1 MENEIEEIRNRA
13 NKILSSYNM
22 NVLSNEKKLLE
33 SLTKISNAEDIDVY
47 YDTKTLNYIERYL
60 IAKEKMQIAEND
72 EEFLRNLSKE
82 LKQQEV
88 RSTDIA
94 VPPLFMIKNVVGNNV
109 FFLTRKAVKNYL
121 SIGSKTEKKIIEVPS
136 SDSLEISQLLD
147 IIKRNI

>member
-22 NVLSNEKKLLE
+22 NVLSNEKELLE

-72 EEFLRNLSKE
+72 EEFLR
-82 LKQQEV
+82 
-88 RSTDIA
+88 I
-94 VPPLFMIKNVVGNNV
+94 
-109 FFLTRKAVKNYL
+109 L
-121 SIGSKTEKKIIEVPS
+121 SI
-136 SDSLEISQLLD
+136 EI
-147 IIKRNI
+147 K

>member
-22 NVLSNEKKLLE
+22 NVLSNEKELLE

-94 VPPLFMIKNVVGNNV
+94 VPPLFMIKM
-109 FFLTRKAVKNYL
+109 
-121 SIGSKTEKKIIEVPS
+121 
-136 SDSLEISQLLD
+136 LLVTMYFS
-147 IIKRNI
+147 